1 MTALN
6 ILPSLSFLI
15 VILLFAESCTNEKDV
30 EPVSTNRLYVCYIEK
45 SSENEKKPSSD
56 IFITQQLNDTIE
68 YGMCFG
74 NKTRT
79 INNNFDFKYLY
90 VFDVYMDSNYG
101 IGNQQYNE
109 SSSNASIE
117 SACKSYFVLIDKKN
131 GLFVPKGS
139 HLSFRGGY
147 RFNTTS

>member
-1 MTALN
+1 MKALN

-56 IFITQQLNDTIE
+56 IFITQQLNDTIQ

-79 INNNFDFKYLY
+79 INNNFDFT
-90 VFDVYMDSNYG
+90 VSNIINELNLKNPIYAKTASYG
-101 IGNQQYNE
+101 HFGRDEFPWEKIKQLN
-109 SSSNASIE
+109 S
-117 SACKSYFVLIDKKN
+117 
-131 GLFVPKGS
+131 
-139 HLSFRGGY
+139 
-147 RFNTTS
+147 

>member
-1 MTALN
+1 
-6 ILPSLSFLI
+6 
-15 VILLFAESCTNEKDV
+15 
-30 EPVSTNRLYVCYIEK
+30 
-45 SSENEKKPSSD
+45 
-56 IFITQQLNDTIE
+56 
-68 YGMCFG
+68 MCFG

-139 HLSFRGGY
+139 RLSFRGGY
-147 RFNTTS
+147 RFNTTF

>member
-1 MTALN
+1 MKALN

-79 INNNFDFKYLY
+79 INNNFDFKFLY
-90 VFDVYMDSNYG
+90 VLGKEDGDMQLPLCPNT
-101 IGNQQYNE
+101 
-109 SSSNASIE
+109 
-117 SACKSYFVLIDKKN
+117 DKN
-131 GLFVPKGS
+131 I
-139 HLSFRGGY
+139 
-147 RFNTTS
+147 